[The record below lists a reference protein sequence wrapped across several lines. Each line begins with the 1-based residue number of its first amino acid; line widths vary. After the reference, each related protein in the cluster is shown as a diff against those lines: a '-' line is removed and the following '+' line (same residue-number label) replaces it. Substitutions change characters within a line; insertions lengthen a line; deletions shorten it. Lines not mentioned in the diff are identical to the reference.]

1 MASKNNKLTL
11 IELIDKGN
19 VSTPGWFY
27 GRKKGKM
34 QLLRKSSQPTTT
46 PVLTPPDKMPAPQPV
61 PKPSPQPDT
70 TPHEAVKPK
79 PLSPPPPKPQ
89 HSTTAEG
96 WLALKDNRMTLS
108 FPYRRVLPLVGLGLI
123 LFFLIAFWFG
133 QKSSPPS
140 ASPFPTEVAQ
150 EEPFNDASPSSKL
163 LSARNQPLRSNL
175 VNPPVTDTRPSRSPE
190 KTTAPASSILNPSL
204 PPAPPS
210 IETAPA
216 VTPPRT
222 GQCLIICSNLSH
234 DTLKPVQEF
243 FAANGLPT
251 VIGRFGG
258 SAVLVTSQS
267 FAGKNTPQAQTFQ
280 RTVKSL
286 GALYEKNRPKS
297 AASFADAFNSMW
309 WISASHPGLQF

>member
-1 MASKNNKLTL
+1 MASKNDKLTL

-27 GRKKGKM
+27 GRKKGKL
-34 QLLRKSSQPTTT
+34 QILRKSSQPSTA
-46 PVLTPPDKMPAPQPV
+46 PVLAPPDKMPV
-61 PKPSPQPDT
+61 PKPTPKPHT
-70 TPHEAVKPK
+70 TPPEPVKSHPVA
-79 PLSPPPPKPQ
+79 PPPPKPQ
-89 HSTTAEG
+89 PSTTAQG

-133 QKSSPPS
+133 QNSSPPS
-140 ASPFPTEVAQ
+140 TSPFPTEVAQ
-150 EEPFNDASPSSKL
+150 QEPFTDAPPSSKL
-163 LSARNQPLRSNL
+163 LSARRQPVRSDL
-175 VNPPVTDTRPSRSPE
+175 INPPVTDTKPSHTPE
-190 KTTAPASSILNPSL
+190 NTDAPASSILNPSS
-204 PPAPPS
+204 PPAPPT
-210 IETAPA
+210 IETTPV

-222 GQCLIICSNLSH
+222 GQCLIVCSNLNP
-234 DTLKPVQEF
+234 DALKPVQKF
-243 FAANGLPT
+243 FAANDLPT

-267 FAGKNTPQAQTFQ
+267 FAGKSTPQAQAFQ
-280 RTVKSL
+280 KRVNTL

-309 WISASHPGLQF
+309 WISAAHPGLQF